1 MTIKYYGHSC
11 FGIQITGHNFLFD
24 PFISGNDLA
33 KEIDIDAIP
42 CDFMFLSHGH
52 FDHVLDAERI
62 AKRTNCIVICAWEVG
77 DWFEKKGIEKI
88 HRMNIGGS
96 FNFDF
101 GRVKSVVAQHSSCMP
116 DGSYGGNPM
125 GFVVETADA
134 CFYFAG
140 DTALT
145 LDMQLIPMTCKP
157 LDFAILPLGSNVT
170 MDVNDAVIAA
180 DFIQCN
186 TIIGCHFDTWQPLKI
201 DHEAAK
207 LAFEEENKQLILSKI
222 GGELE
227 FGAES

>member
-11 FGIQITGHNFLFD
+11 FGVQITGHNFLFD

-52 FDHVLDAERI
+52 FDHVMDAERI
-62 AKRTNCIVICAWEVG
+62 AKRTNCTLICAWEVG

-125 GFVVETADA
+125 GFVVETTDA

-145 LDMQLIPMTCKP
+145 LDMQFIPMICP
-157 LDFAILPLGSNVT
+157 PVGFAILPIGSNLT
-170 MDVNDAVIAA
+170 MDVADAVVAA
-180 DFIQCN
+180 DFIACD
-186 TIIGCHFDTWQPLKI
+186 TVIGCHYDTWQPIEI
-201 DHEAAK
+201 DHEAAIK
-207 LAFEEENKQLILSKI
+207 AFEAEGKTLILPKV
-222 GGELE
+222 GGELHW
-227 FGAES
+227 G